1 MACFSLQWLF
11 ARKRGGLLGSSVPP
25 SAPSTLKN
33 WVAALAR
40 VRETRGLA
48 NAATLNPRLDR
59 ALRCCWLIHGQIAT
73 KWNEFVNRLIN
84 AKLPKDESC
93 AGDAPHSFLD
103 HEDSFI
109 L

>member
-25 SAPSTLKN
+25 TAPSTLKN

-40 VRETRGLA
+40 VRETRVLA

-59 ALRCCWLIHGQIAT
+59 ALLLGDRLVQVQNDTGRGGVGRQLRRVELVVDRTVALL
-73 KWNEFVNRLIN
+73 NE
-84 AKLPKDESC
+84 
-93 AGDAPHSFLD
+93 APC
-103 HEDSFI
+103 
-109 L
+109 